1 MRISQNFRTP
11 KIRFLLLPLS
21 PANFFLTQNFRTPK
35 FFVLRKF
42 QNRKFWSD
50 KNLDFLSYAFEI
62 VLRKWPFLGY
72 TLEIF
77 LQISPKISNFL
88 SKILFFRQNPK
99 LRGAFS
105 VTGRPREEAY
115 RAIDF
120 KGPTRQ
126 GGPGGL
132 PLVATIL
139 PDNSK
144 NLRIFVPN
152 IRTDY
157 FIVLDFC
164 DRSKITKSP
173 SIITETPPPL
183 RVRA

>member
-42 QNRKFWSD
+42 QNRKFWNVQ
-50 KNLDFLSYAFEI
+50 NLDFLSYAFEI
-62 VLRKWPFLGY
+62 VLRKWPNLGY
-72 TLEIF
+72 ALVIF
-77 LQISPKISNFL
+77 LQIWPKISKIL
-88 SKILFFRQNPK
+88 SKMLFFRQNLK

-144 NLRIFVPN
+144 NLRIF
-152 IRTDY
+152 
-157 FIVLDFC
+157 DFC
-164 DRSKITKSP
+164 PKYSHRLFHSP
-173 SIITETPPPL
+173 RFLWQIQNH
-183 RVRA
+183 

>member
-1 MRISQNFRTP
+1 M
-11 KIRFLLLPLS
+11 
-21 PANFFLTQNFRTPK
+21 
-35 FFVLRKF
+35 
-42 QNRKFWSD
+42 
-50 KNLDFLSYAFEI
+50 
-62 VLRKWPFLGY
+62 
-72 TLEIF
+72 
-77 LQISPKISNFL
+77 
-88 SKILFFRQNPK
+88 LFFRQNLK

-173 SIITETPPPL
+173 SIITETGGGSNRPKIGKKIIL
-183 RVRA
+183 FDISGQLVIGITKMF